1 MCSRLFSSKSTI
13 LKPFRLLALIVFT
26 VWLSA
31 CTTPAPFVTPQ
42 FSEVDQDVESL
53 RFDEVRFYHIFDVRN
68 AQAYIADIQRIDWN
82 LSAGEI
88 PLSSGTLEPGLR
100 VEAGDVE
107 ALTIPL
113 RIGYQDLQSRIG
125 TFPEREDLPYQL
137 RMIVR
142 SASVPATEAESPSSA
157 IDTLT
162 FSGNFPLLQE
172 PRAFV
177 DTLMIHSFNLA
188 IAQLEMRVRLVNP
201 NAVPLTFNTGSYQL
215 VVDGVTWHNQSI
227 SQNITIPAHSDI
239 VLDTPFSM
247 RPREFN
253 TQVYRMLNMEQPFNF
268 SMSGSFEIRAN
279 NPSFMRTHRW
289 EFSSTG
295 QHQFPRL

>member
-1 MCSRLFSSKSTI
+1 MCSRLFSSKSTV

-68 AQAYIADIQRIDWN
+68 AQAYIADIQRIDWS

-100 VEAGDVE
+100 VDAGDVE

-142 SASVPATEAESPSSA
+142 SASVPAAEAASPSTA

-172 PRAFV
+172 PRAIV

-253 TQVYRMLNMEQPFNF
+253 TQVYRMLNMEQPFDF
-268 SMSGSFEIRAN
+268 TMSGSFEIRAN

-289 EFSSTG
+289 EFSATG